1 MNVLITGGYGFIPS
15 NFINYYFE
23 KNKDRINVLVNIDCL
38 YYASNENNITDKIKN
53 DKKYIF
59 IKGNTGN
66 NDLVK
71 YILSQYKITHIIN
84 FAAHSAVDA
93 SFENSLQYTRDN
105 VLATHVLL
113 ENVRLYK
120 KVEKFI
126 HVSTDEVYGDSQYN
140 DICSKKEQSILCPN
154 NPYSATKA
162 AAEMIVGSYARCY
175 NMPIIITRGNNVYG
189 PNQHHEKL
197 IPKFIKL
204 LKENKKVTIHGDG
217 SYIRSF
223 LHSEDTSRAFE
234 LILNNGSVGEIYNI
248 GTTDEYSIMDI
259 TKKIIMLIKNTED
272 YKEHIEYV
280 SDRIYND
287 IRYFIDTSKLESM
300 GWKPEKHFDEELAKL
315 CKIYL

>member
-1 MNVLITGGYGFIPS
+1 MNILITGGYGFIPS

-23 KNKDRINVLVNIDCL
+23 KNKDKINVLVNIDCL
-38 YYASNENNITDKIKN
+38 YYAANENNIFDEIKN

-66 NDLVK
+66 NDLVQ
-71 YILSQYKITHIIN
+71 YILNQYQITHIIN

-93 SFENSLQYTRDN
+93 SFQNSLQYTKDN
-105 VLATHVLL
+105 VLSTHILL
-113 ENVRLYK
+113 ENVRLYNK
-120 KVEKFI
+120 IVKFI
-126 HVSTDEVYGDSQYN
+126 HVSTDEVYGDSQHE

-204 LKENKKVTIHGDG
+204 LRENRKVTIHGDG
-217 SYIRSF
+217 SHVRSF
-223 LHSEDTSRAFE
+223 LHSQDTARAFE
-234 LILNNGSVGEIYNI
+234 IILNKGSVGEIYNI

-259 TKKIIMLIKNTED
+259 TKKIIKLIKNTEN
-272 YKEHIEYV
+272 YEEHIEYV

-287 IRYFIDTSKLESM
+287 IRYFIDTSKLEDM
-300 GWKPEKHFDEELAKL
+300 GWKPEKHFDEELTKL
-315 CKIYL
+315 CKIF